1 MKRLIVFAMLGFAA
15 LAVTP
20 AKAQVSVNINIGSQP
35 DWGPRGYNHV
45 DYYYLPEVESYYY
58 VPTRKFIYLSGGN
71 WRHSNNLP
79 SRYRGYNL
87 HNGRKVVINSHRP
100 YLQHNNYKKRYASHN
115 YAPVRYNQSNNRRI
129 ASRDH
134 YINKRVVAHRSYDN
148 NRSSYNRKD
157 NRSYQKQGKHHDNRN
172 QKGRG
177 ENDNRGNGRGHGNGR
192 H

>member
-1 MKRLIVFAMLGFAA
+1 MKKLIVFAMLGFAA
-15 LAVTP
+15 LSVMP
-20 AKAQVSVNINIGSQP
+20 AKAQVSVNVNIGSQP

-58 VPTRKFIYLSGGN
+58 VPTRKFIYLSNGN

-100 YLQHNNYKKRYASHN
+100 YLKHNNYKKRYASN
-115 YAPVRYNQSNNRRI
+115 RYVPVRYNNNNNRRL
-129 ASRDH
+129 ASRE
-134 YINKRVVAHRSYDN
+134 YYGRNRVVERRSYNN
-148 NRSSYNRKD
+148 NRSNNNNKFNKSY
-157 NRSYQKQGKHHDNRN
+157 YKQGKHQDKHNN
-172 QKGRG
+172 KGRG
-177 ENDNRGNGRGHGNGR
+177 KDGNRGNGRGHGNGR